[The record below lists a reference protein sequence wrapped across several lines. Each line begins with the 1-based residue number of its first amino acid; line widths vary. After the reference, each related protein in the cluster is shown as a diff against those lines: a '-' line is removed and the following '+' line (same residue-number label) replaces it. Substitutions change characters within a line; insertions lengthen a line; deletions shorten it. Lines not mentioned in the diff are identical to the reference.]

1 MVRWFNIIQI
11 RQRRNKMIDGSHIFL
26 IAVSVQIIS
35 YLKKKLDNARME
47 LDQWRQTAIDL
58 NNKLLDKG

>member
-1 MVRWFNIIQI
+1 M
-11 RQRRNKMIDGSHIFL
+11 DGSHIFL
-26 IAVSVQIIS
+26 IAVSVWIIS

-58 NNKLLDKG
+58 NKELLDKGEKK

>member
-1 MVRWFNIIQI
+1 
-11 RQRRNKMIDGSHIFL
+11 MIDGSHIFL
-26 IAVSVQIIS
+26 IAVSVWIIS

-58 NNKLLDKG
+58 NNKLLDKGEKNVK